1 MLQVELAR
9 LEVAA
14 DAFDAKASVVL
25 IGVVPQE
32 GLELPL
38 GRSPATASAELLD
51 AIQTAEELGFVLA
64 DSRCGGR
71 DRDEENPKR

>member
-25 IGVVPQE
+25 FGVVSQE
-32 GLELPL
+32 RLELPL
-38 GRSPATASAELLD
+38 GRSPAATSAELLD
-51 AIQTAEELGFVLA
+51 AIQAAEELGFVLA
-64 DSRCGGR
+64 GCRCGGR